1 MKVTVSSSIIVNQIV
16 ANAKKLRQVENFR
29 TVFVCPDRSLE
40 QQQNQRNLVNKMN
53 ETALAE
59 PKMQFFI
66 KGGEIRFIAN
76 TVKIELMNC

>member
-40 QQQNQRNLVNKMN
+40 ERKTQRDLVNKMK
-53 ETALAE
+53 ERALAE
-59 PKMQFFI
+59 PEMRFFI
-66 KGGEIRFIAN
+66 KGGEIRSVAK
-76 TVKIELMNC
+76 TVN